1 MTAPLPAQ
9 ETAAHWRHRHPR
21 WFYSAVGT
29 AAALVLI
36 GLIAILLS
44 VITGF
49 MKSSDAYVGA
59 VARAKSSPAIVSA
72 LGTPITEGWFVTG
85 TIHVSGPTGL
95 AELAI
100 PLSGPKGHATLYVE
114 ASKRLGEWH
123 FDHLMARVEN
133 TRARIDLAPVSPNP
147 PPH

>member
-1 MTAPLPAQ
+1 MRT
-9 ETAAHWRHRHPR
+9 
-21 WFYSAVGT
+21 GT
-29 AAALVLI
+29 ALVLI
-36 GLIAILLS
+36 GLIAILLI

-49 MKSSDAYVGA
+49 MKSSEAYVGA
-59 VARAKSSPAIVSA
+59 VARAKSSPAVTAA

-100 PLSGPKGHATLYVE
+100 PLAGPKGAATLHVE

-123 FDHLMARVEN
+123 FDHLIAQVEGTPAR
-133 TRARIDLAPVSPNP
+133 TDLAPVPPNP
-147 PPH
+147 PPHWPPGGKSASSLKPKSTQ